1 MLYSSLYYN
10 ICQLQNKGIETVQV
24 LNQVDVKSN
33 QAYGL
38 ATRRQGTG
46 EETEPVIYEEMNN
59 FMNNNNNNN

>member
-1 MLYSSLYYN
+1 MT
-10 ICQLQNKGIETVQV
+10 IHV
-24 LNQVDVKSN
+24 LDQVDVKSN